1 MERITDRRDRSCE
14 LIFVRHAQARHPRGT
29 YGADTPLT
37 ALGRDQ
43 AQAMAEGLRGSD
55 VAALYSSPF
64 VRARE
69 TAQPIGEALGLAPV
83 EDDRLRELEC
93 MHEDEVWHGPTIS
106 DRIIRA
112 WRADD
117 EVYSGMERR
126 RDFAGRVA
134 ESVQE
139 IAERHVGDRVMVV
152 GHGGTVDAAV
162 RWLAGVEAS
171 AAWQH
176 FLSVPN
182 ASVTRVR
189 YWPTGYAKGGPP
201 RYAMIV
207 AAGDVSHLP
216 EHLRSEH

>member
-1 MERITDRRDRSCE
+1 MERIVDHRKRSCE
-14 LIFVRHAQARHPRGT
+14 LIFVRHAQARHPCGT

-43 AQAMAEGLRGSD
+43 AIAMAEGLRGAD
-55 VAALYSSPF
+55 IAALYSSPY

-69 TAQPIGEALGLAPV
+69 TAQPVGDVLGLAPV
-83 EDDRLRELEC
+83 EDHRLRELEC

-117 EVYSGMERR
+117 EVCAGMERR
-126 RDFAGRVA
+126 RDFFGRVA

-139 IAERHVGDRVMVV
+139 IAERHVGDRVMLV
-152 GHGGTVDAAV
+152 GHGATVDAAV
-162 RWLAGVEAS
+162 RWLVGIETD

-176 FLSVPN
+176 ELSVPN
-182 ASVTRVR
+182 ASMTQVC
-189 YWPTGYAKGGPP
+189 YWPSGYADGGPP

-216 EHLRSEH
+216 KHLRSEH

>member
-1 MERITDRRDRSCE
+1 MVDNRASSCE
-14 LIFVRHAQARHPRGT
+14 LILVRHAQARHPRGT

-43 AQAMAEGLRGSD
+43 AQAMADGLRGTPVD
-55 VAALYSSPF
+55 ALYSSPY
-64 VRARE
+64 VRARH
-69 TAQPIGEALGLAPV
+69 TAQPVGEALGLVPV

-93 MHEDEVWHGPTIS
+93 MSDDELWHGPTIS

-134 ESVQE
+134 RSIQD

-152 GHGGTVDAAV
+152 SHGGTVDAAV
-162 RWLAGVEAS
+162 RWLAGVDTD

-176 FLSVPN
+176 FLAVPN
-182 ASVTRVR
+182 ASMTRIR
-189 YWPTGYAKGGPP
+189 YWPTGYADGGPP

-207 AAGDVSHLP
+207 ATGDVSHLP